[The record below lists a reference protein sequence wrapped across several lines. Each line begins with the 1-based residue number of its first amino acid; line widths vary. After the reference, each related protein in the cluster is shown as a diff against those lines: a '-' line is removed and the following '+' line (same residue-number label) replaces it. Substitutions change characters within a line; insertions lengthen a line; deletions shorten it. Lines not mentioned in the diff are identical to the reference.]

1 MAEDASGVRGRDGA
15 PSLRR
20 SLVRAYTASRFV
32 AEAGRQLSQPASA
45 ANLLVQAITTP
56 DQPVAVGETTPE
68 VSPAERRRRALQRF
82 GRAKNAVIAGVRMQ
96 HVQETEADVEEAD
109 EEDDDTPPL
118 QALRVAAFCLIDLLI
133 QDCISSIK
141 TYPLRMLTTIV
152 NVYHAGG
159 PGSFSTLPNFIAVTV
174 VSTLGFGGVFWGGLI
189 PFAAGN
195 ALSAV
200 AAHTPAIAYKA
211 VTGRVLPPVSGL
223 VVRRVC
229 QLAVVWPQLHL
240 DAAFER
246 AVIIDTFGAVLA
258 AAGPGSEVS
267 GRPELPQLLLRLP
280 RDRDEAAMVACVVL
294 HRLSWATELCG
305 LELLRR
311 LLPSWHPLHEGRGF
325 AASLAATP
333 LYLPRL
339 CMFPLYAL
347 PQPHLEWKGLFARP
361 AGGWR
366 WFFYIHTLQT
376 AVNMAVGKD

>member
-32 AEAGRQLSQPASA
+32 AEAGRQLSQPALA

-56 DQPVAVGETTPE
+56 DQPVAVGETSPE

-133 QDCISSIK
+133 QECISSIK

-174 VSTLGFGGVFWGGLI
+174 VSTLGLGGVFWGGL
-189 PFAAGN
+189 
-195 ALSAV
+195 
-200 AAHTPAIAYKA
+200 
-211 VTGRVLPPVSGL
+211 
-223 VVRRVC
+223 
-229 QLAVVWPQLHL
+229 
-240 DAAFER
+240 
-246 AVIIDTFGAVLA
+246 
-258 AAGPGSEVS
+258 
-267 GRPELPQLLLRLP
+267 
-280 RDRDEAAMVACVVL
+280 
-294 HRLSWATELCG
+294 
-305 LELLRR
+305 
-311 LLPSWHPLHEGRGF
+311 
-325 AASLAATP
+325 AS
-333 LYLPRL
+333 
-339 CMFPLYAL
+339 
-347 PQPHLEWKGLFARP
+347 
-361 AGGWR
+361 
-366 WFFYIHTLQT
+366 
-376 AVNMAVGKD
+376 